1 MKKRVYALLL
11 VFCMLAGIVGCG
23 KPQREAP
30 SGPQGHSGEPE
41 TEKGDADD
49 ESTVSYDG
57 EEMELLRNGVNT
69 FAYNLYERLDGE
81 ENVFFSPYSLC
92 SALSLLNLG
101 AGTETK
107 EELDILLGIMDAE
120 AWNSAMRAYL
130 ETQWQDDTF
139 VLTAN
144 SIWMREEKEWAEG
157 IEADFLNPAKDFYHS
172 GLYEADFAKDPEGA
186 LERINGWAS
195 DNTQG
200 MIPQVLNGLPV
211 DTAMILMNAVYFEG
225 KWEEPFMEEDTYEQI
240 FAGTA
245 GEKEVEMMHQYNKY
259 YAYIEADA
267 IAGCGI
273 KGIALPYED
282 SPLVMKIFI
291 PDGRGDIVSLFDAL
305 SIEEKEALLDSLDSA
320 ASEKITRLA
329 IPKFAMEQEIKGLNA
344 LLQEMGMKTA
354 FDMENADFGKI
365 AEDLYVSQVLH
376 KAKIEVDEQG
386 TRASAVTTIVT
397 NDGCAPM
404 EEEPIVFEAN
414 QPFIYVI
421 QDTRTGMIL
430 FMGRVN
436 NLE

>member
-1 MKKRVYALLL
+1 MKKRVCALLL
-11 VFCMLAGIVGCG
+11 VFCMFVGTAGCG
-23 KPQREAP
+23 KPQPEAP
-30 SGPQGHSGEPE
+30 SGPQGHSDVPQ
-41 TEKGDADD
+41 TENGDTGDG
-49 ESTVSYDG
+49 SIVSYDD

-107 EELDILLGIMDAE
+107 EELDILMGITDAA
-120 AWNSAMRAYL
+120 AWNNAMRAYL

-144 SIWMREEKEWAEG
+144 SIWMREGKEWAEE
-157 IEADFLNPAKDFYHS
+157 IEADFLNPAKDFYRS
-172 GLYEADFAKDPEGA
+172 ELYESDFAKDPKGA
-186 LERINGWAS
+186 LERINKWAS
-195 DNTQG
+195 DNTEG
-200 MIPQVLNGLPV
+200 MIPQVLNELPA

-225 KWEEPFMEEDTYEQI
+225 KWEAPFMEEDTYEQI

-245 GEKEVEMMHQYNKY
+245 GEKEVEMMHQYNEY
-259 YAYIEADA
+259 YAYVETDA

-273 KGIALPYED
+273 KGIALPYEN

-305 SIEEKEALLDSLDSA
+305 SIEEKEALLDSLDNA
-320 ASEKITRLA
+320 DREKITRLT
-329 IPKFAMEQEIKGLNA
+329 IPKFTMEQEIKGLNA
-344 LLQEMGMKTA
+344 LLQKMGMKTA
-354 FDMENADFGKI
+354 FDMDNADFDKI
-365 AEDLYVSQVLH
+365 AEELYVSWVLH
-376 KAKIEVDEQG
+376 KAKIEVNEQG
-386 TRASAVTTIVT
+386 TKASAVTAIVT
-397 NDGCAPM
+397 NDACAPM
-404 EEEPIVFEAN
+404 EEEPIVFEADR
-414 QPFIYVI
+414 PFIYVI

-436 NLE
+436 NLD